1 MLTVDG
7 TRGGEPGQR
16 FNYLFYLDFIGKLSE
31 EKVQNAMRHLQVRG
45 GRGRCEVRGGRCDA
59 RGGSGGVRMRYIKQC
74 GITCR

>member
-1 MLTVDG
+1 MDG

-45 GRGRCEVRGGRCDA
+45 GSGRVW
-59 RGGSGGVRMRYIKQC
+59 MRYITQC